1 MVDYFTE
8 VFPVATQHIGRL
20 YAYKVESKSQH
31 ISPFLTPLLAY
42 LNAMSAGNWVLLDEH
57 LVADVHLADDKSAKI
72 VSTLKERFPDTA
84 KSLISLHED
93 SEWQPTL
100 TLAAEYIAGCAVLC
114 ADDTFRQVLRQHGT
128 VVGSAYVMR
137 DYHVRSWVVNKEP
150 ALSFTVEPRTLYI
163 PNVQAVIEAETD
175 VLGLQ
180 VIDKTQPQHI
190 GTIEKVIGTLNEHR
204 ERLTREVLSASMKD
218 LIAQAADSEAVL
230 NVQVGEYR
238 YDVIASA
245 LNIILSP
252 EQYPLFDLPAK
263 PITDAHQMP
272 PDTVAGIVSRASDIL
287 KDLKLIDSA
296 YNSRTQG
303 DLFIYLNHT
312 PDIAFKNRVRPFK
325 RETIAQDFIAHG
337 MMATKT
343 QFKDAPIRIAV
354 INALDDT
361 IATDFVEALRRQME
375 RDFGLTIELI
385 KERTVRVVSESNLAS
400 AVRVVEKENPHI
412 LLACFADDDLPYYE
426 YVKSLTLGKG
436 ITLHALYESTMHN
449 PDAMGT
455 IMMGVLAKT
464 GNIPYVLAEKLEEAE
479 LIVGLDWVRQQMTR
493 GDRVVGMS
501 RIYRRDGTFM
511 RYFMDVRD
519 LETDDPPPTALIQ
532 QLFPEAFFTG
542 KRVIVH
548 HYGQMT
554 APLLEAL
561 MAWADTLGAT
571 FMPVNITTDAVPHLY
586 ALENGIERPPWG
598 SVFLLNN
605 KREALVVS
613 SSEAPD
619 ILPMPIHIH
628 VPTDNV
634 ALDGAIYSVL
644 AFTLLNYGTT
654 RIPRLPVTIQNAEKI
669 SEWLAR
675 GMLPDNIKGDVPF
688 WL

>member
-1 MVDYFTE
+1 TAQCLDKVSCNGVIQCINDCN
-8 VFPVATQHIGRL
+8 
-20 YAYKVESKSQH
+20 AY
-31 ISPFLTPLLAY
+31 
-42 LNAMSAGNWVLLDEH
+42 W
-57 LVADVHLADDKSAKI
+57 
-72 VSTLKERFPDTA
+72 
-84 KSLISLHED
+84 
-93 SEWQPTL
+93 
-100 TLAAEYIAGCAVLC
+100 
-114 ADDTFRQVLRQHGT
+114 
-128 VVGSAYVMR
+128 
-137 DYHVRSWVVNKEP
+137 
-150 ALSFTVEPRTLYI
+150 
-163 PNVQAVIEAETD
+163 
-175 VLGLQ
+175 
-180 VIDKTQPQHI
+180 
-190 GTIEKVIGTLNEHR
+190 
-204 ERLTREVLSASMKD
+204 
-218 LIAQAADSEAVL
+218 
-230 NVQVGEYR
+230 
-238 YDVIASA
+238 
-245 LNIILSP
+245 
-252 EQYPLFDLPAK
+252 
-263 PITDAHQMP
+263 
-272 PDTVAGIVSRASDIL
+272 
-287 KDLKLIDSA
+287 
-296 YNSRTQG
+296 
-303 DLFIYLNHT
+303 
-312 PDIAFKNRVRPFK
+312 
-325 RETIAQDFIAHG
+325 
-337 MMATKT
+337 
-343 QFKDAPIRIAV
+343 
-354 INALDDT
+354 
-361 IATDFVEALRRQME
+361 
-375 RDFGLTIELI
+375 
-385 KERTVRVVSESNLAS
+385 RVVSESNLAS